1 MLKTLKRKDYK
12 TLSLSSLGGALEF
25 YDFVIFVFFANYI
38 SKNFF
43 PSEMSDFWKLLNTY
57 GTFAAGYLA
66 RPLGGIVMAHFGDKL
81 GRKKMFMLSILLMVL
96 PTFSLA
102 FIPTYESIGYLAPVF
117 LLFIRITQGIAI
129 GGELP
134 GAWVFTKEHAPEGK
148 DSFYISAINASMAFG
163 ILLGCVVSLAINYY
177 FDQKSI
183 YDYAWRIPFAI
194 GGFFGIIFI
203 YLRKFLDETPVF
215 KKMHQENNFEKFP
228 LKTFFKEKNIF
239 LDIIASM
246 LLTWMLTACVI
257 ILILLMPNFI
267 PEILVLNKIDAILIQ
282 MIAIVILSCGTLLAG
297 IWVDKFGFLTT
308 SLIFTIGFSLSCF
321 FYFYFF
327 YAQILHLSIY
337 FYFIACFFGGINAL
351 APILMCK
358 IFKPS
363 IRFSGISFSYNIA
376 YAIAG
381 GFTPQ
386 LVFALHSLAIRP
398 ENPFIYGIFIYI
410 LFLSSTTLLA
420 TVFTYKKL
428 RF

>member
-117 LLFIRITQGIAI
+117 LLFIRIAQGIAI

-134 GAWVFTKEHAPEGK
+134 GAWVFAKEHAPEGK

-194 GGFFGIIFI
+194 GGFFGIISI

-215 KKMHQENNFEKFP
+215 KKMYQENNLEKFP

-267 PEILVLNKIDAILIQ
+267 SEILVLNKIDAILIQ

>member
-38 SKNFF
+38 AKNFF
-43 PSEMSDFWKLLNTY
+43 PNEMSDFWKLLNTY
-57 GTFAAGYLA
+57 GAFAAGYLA

-134 GAWVFTKEHAPEGK
+134 GAWVFAKEHAPEGK

-194 GGFFGIIFI
+194 GGFFGIISI
-203 YLRKFLDETPVF
+203 YLRKFLDKTPVF
-215 KKMHQENNFEKFP
+215 KKMYQENNLEKFP

>member
-38 SKNFF
+38 AKNFF

-117 LLFIRITQGIAI
+117 LLFIRIAQGIAI

-134 GAWVFTKEHAPEGK
+134 GAWVFAKEHAPEGK

-194 GGFFGIIFI
+194 GGFFGIISI

-215 KKMHQENNFEKFP
+215 KKMYQENNLEKFP

-267 PEILVLNKIDAILIQ
+267 SEILVLNKIDAILIQ

>member
-117 LLFIRITQGIAI
+117 LLFIRIAQGIAI

-134 GAWVFTKEHAPEGK
+134 GAWVFAKEHAPEGK

-183 YDYAWRIPFAI
+183 YDYAWHIPFAI
-194 GGFFGIIFI
+194 GGFFGIISI

-215 KKMHQENNFEKFP
+215 KKMYQENNLEKFP
-228 LKTFFKEKNIF
+228 LKTFLKEKNIF

-267 PEILVLNKIDAILIQ
+267 SEILVLNKIDAILIQ

>member
-1 MLKTLKRKDYK
+1 MKH
-12 TLSLSSLGGALEF
+12 SLSSLGGALEF

-38 SKNFF
+38 AKNFF
-43 PSEMSDFWKLLNTY
+43 PNEMSDFWKLLNTY
-57 GTFAAGYLA
+57 GAFAAGYLA

-134 GAWVFTKEHAPEGK
+134 GAWVFAKEHAPEGK

-194 GGFFGIIFI
+194 GGFFGIISI
-203 YLRKFLDETPVF
+203 YLRTFLDETPVF
-215 KKMHQENNFEKFP
+215 KKMYQENNLEKFP

-363 IRFSGISFSYNIA
+363 ICFSGISFSYNIA

>member
-117 LLFIRITQGIAI
+117 LLFIRIAQGIAI

-134 GAWVFTKEHAPEGK
+134 GAWVFAKEHAPEGK

-194 GGFFGIIFI
+194 GGFFGIISI

-215 KKMHQENNFEKFP
+215 KKMYQENNLEKFP

-321 FYFYFF
+321 FIFTFF
-327 YAQILHLSIY
+327 MHKFCI
-337 FYFIACFFGGINAL
+337 
-351 APILMCK
+351 
-358 IFKPS
+358 
-363 IRFSGISFSYNIA
+363 
-376 YAIAG
+376 
-381 GFTPQ
+381 
-386 LVFALHSLAIRP
+386 
-398 ENPFIYGIFIYI
+398 
-410 LFLSSTTLLA
+410 
-420 TVFTYKKL
+420 
-428 RF
+428 

>member
-1 MLKTLKRKDYK
+1 MPKSLKRSDYK

-38 SKNFF
+38 SRNFF
-43 PSEMSDFWKLLNTY
+43 PSDLSDFWKLLNTY
-57 GTFAAGYLA
+57 GAFAAGYLA
-66 RPLGGIVMAHFGDKL
+66 RPLGGIVMAHFGDKF
-81 GRKKMFMLSILLMVL
+81 GRKKMFMLSILLMVI

-102 FIPTYESIGYLAPVF
+102 FIPTFESIGYLAPIF
-117 LLFIRITQGIAI
+117 LLLVRIAQGIAI

-134 GAWVFTKEHAPEGK
+134 GAWVFVKEHAPDGK

-163 ILLGCVVSLAINYY
+163 ILLGCVVALVINHC
-177 FDQKSI
+177 FDQESI

-194 GGFFGIIFI
+194 GGIFGIISI
-203 YLRKFLDETPVF
+203 YLRKFLEETPVF
-215 KKMHQENNFEKFP
+215 QKMHQENDLEKFP
-228 LKTFFKEKNIF
+228 LKTLFKEKNIF

-267 PEILVLNKIDAILIQ
+267 PEVLVLDKTDAILIQ

-297 IWVDKFGFLTT
+297 IWVDKFGFLMT
-308 SLIFTIGFSLSCF
+308 SLVFIIGFSFSCF

-358 IFKPS
+358 IFKTN

-386 LVFALHSLAIRP
+386 LVFALHSLAIKP
-398 ENPFIYGIFIYI
+398 ENPFVYGIFIYI
-410 LFLSSTTLLA
+410 LFLSLITLLA
-420 TVFTYKKL
+420 TVFTYKRL